1 MKIEYMDGGLFH
13 CSGVEERLSEMRT
26 ESCAL
31 YCSRSSRLELVFYKA
46 AAD

>member
-1 MKIEYMDGGLFH
+1 MDSMDGDGGH
-13 CSGVEERLSEMRT
+13 CSVEERLSKMRT

-31 YCSRSSRLELVFYKA
+31 YGSLISVLVFYKA